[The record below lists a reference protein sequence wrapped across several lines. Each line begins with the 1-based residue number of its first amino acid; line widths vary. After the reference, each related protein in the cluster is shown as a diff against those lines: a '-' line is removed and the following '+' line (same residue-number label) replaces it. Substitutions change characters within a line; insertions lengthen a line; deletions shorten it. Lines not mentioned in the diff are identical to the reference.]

1 MDCSIC
7 THKITKVLHKIVK
20 CPYCSHEACNSCTR
34 KYLLTQPEARCMS
47 CFKAWTENFLT
58 SSFDQVFLTSQLEK
72 HYISL
77 FVEDQKKLFPETLEY
92 IENFKYADKI
102 NTIRLAVETFQG
114 VAEWVQDNKN
124 HVSFREELVAENFPS
139 LKGLVSKRLMC
150 WKDCTDEVEKLI
162 AKHINKFEEFTGQ
175 IKHQFIVQRCIT
187 ANCIGFLRPDKGQNG
202 KCDICKVIQCLH
214 CLDKVEIMMEHSCDP
229 QVLQTTKLMLLLYKQ
244 CPKCKVFIEKVV
256 GCDQMFCTSCQC
268 AFDWKT
274 GQVILGFFHN
284 PHHDEWVES
293 GAQARA
299 LECQDIP
306 TLPNDIVITLRTI
319 FKKLN
324 TTQPMF
330 LRVYNLIKDQHAI
343 IIEIPLQQQTPQNQY
358 RDLRIQVLEGSMNEY
373 EWKKYLYA
381 YRQSQ
386 VHFNTKR
393 QLFLA
398 LIVMIRE
405 LFEAIVED
413 LQEIVTK
420 FSNPF
425 MFTVKER
432 SLPYPKDMLIP
443 TLTKWELKLN
453 ELIFYFNKHSRE
465 TSNEDFYWKILLPA
479 LEFDLSPIYSF
490 FYALKTNHELPFII
504 HYPVKF
510 TAEFEKHP
518 IFLPEESLLIS
529 KINACDSHT
538 TLETST
544 ALWLEINLTIALY
557 EKLNNRQTFLQNLK
571 NNFTV
576 QYKKI
581 LQAQQEHTC
590 KIMVHSV
597 ECTIY
602 PWQAYLLDPTFPT
615 ECILKEHYDNIYCI
629 LLDGVK
635 VKNALEVLLLPFT
648 LKESPWTRG
657 DIQIIHER
665 CENFYHYFLSVRQN
679 SLTSLSRVRLICSTS
694 NDKFLQQM
702 VWLWKT
708 AKIKRKT
715 KFMYEKWTYIFN
727 KIEGARPASKSFS
740 SSSTTSTTT
749 SGFIK
754 ENEHVL
760 LFIMLNLII
769 ELNIISPS
777 DSVYVYLKTNH

>member
-1 MDCSIC
+1 M
-7 THKITKVLHKIVK
+7 
-20 CPYCSHEACNSCTR
+20 
-34 KYLLTQPEARCMS
+34 
-47 CFKAWTENFLT
+47 
-58 SSFDQVFLTSQLEK
+58 
-72 HYISL
+72 
-77 FVEDQKKLFPETLEY
+77 TL
-92 IENFKYADKI
+92 
-102 NTIRLAVETFQG
+102 V
-114 VAEWVQDNKN
+114 
-124 HVSFREELVAENFPS
+124 
-139 LKGLVSKRLMC
+139 
-150 WKDCTDEVEKLI
+150 
-162 AKHINKFEEFTGQ
+162 
-175 IKHQFIVQRCIT
+175 
-187 ANCIGFLRPDKGQNG
+187 
-202 KCDICKVIQCLH
+202 
-214 CLDKVEIMMEHSCDP
+214 
-229 QVLQTTKLMLLLYKQ
+229 
-244 CPKCKVFIEKVV
+244 
-256 GCDQMFCTSCQC
+256 
-268 AFDWKT
+268 
-274 GQVILGFFHN
+274 
-284 PHHDEWVES
+284 
-293 GAQARA
+293 
-299 LECQDIP
+299 
-306 TLPNDIVITLRTI
+306 
-319 FKKLN
+319 
-324 TTQPMF
+324 
-330 LRVYNLIKDQHAI
+330 
-343 IIEIPLQQQTPQNQY
+343 
-358 RDLRIQVLEGSMNEY
+358 
-373 EWKKYLYA
+373 
-381 YRQSQ
+381 
-386 VHFNTKR
+386 
-393 QLFLA
+393 
-398 LIVMIRE
+398 VMIRE

-413 LQEIVTK
+413 LKEIVTK

-432 SLPYPKDMLIP
+432 SLPYPKDLLIP
-443 TLTKWELKLN
+443 VFTKWELKLR
-453 ELIFYFNKHSRE
+453 ELIFYFNQHSRE
-465 TSNEDFYWKILLPA
+465 TTTSNEDDSYWKILLPA

-490 FYALKTNHELPFII
+490 SYALKTNYELPFIL

-544 ALWLEINLTIALY
+544 ALWLEISLIIVLY
-557 EKLNNRQTFLQNLK
+557 GKLNNRQTFLQPLK

-576 QYKKI
+576 QYKAI
-581 LQAQQEHTC
+581 LQNQKEQTC
-590 KIMVHSV
+590 KVMVSLV

-615 ECILKEHYDNIYCI
+615 ECILKEHYHNIYCV

-679 SLTSLSRVRLICSTS
+679 SLTSLSKLKLTCSTS

-727 KIEGARPASKSFS
+727 KIEGSRPASKSFS
-740 SSSTTSTTT
+740 FSSTTSTTT